1 MGVSQIVISS
11 LGTAVTLCARKGINM
26 DTACIVALVND
37 LLEESSGKKAVI
49 FWRAVLRVMMRR
61 NMGQGN
67 TDEIAASGGEQG
79 AESRRGGDALTAVA
93 SGDERR
99 VEMVHGGV
107 RAAHTSVFGFALRGI
122 DAVPCEIEVDVSGQG
137 LPRTTLTGLPDAS
150 VREAVER
157 VQTAV
162 ANTGFAWP
170 GGRVASNLA
179 PADLRKEGPAFD
191 VPMALSVLIASGALK
206 RKKGARR
213 FALGGASGDV
223 SGGSGGSAVANT
235 SAHSSGFGRLLAA
248 GELALD
254 GRIRPIRG
262 AICMAILAKELGFDA
277 VLLPTE
283 NAAEASAVQGI
294 RILAASS
301 LAHAVAILSGAQD
314 APALQEKIS
323 VARDIPAID
332 FSRVRGQEAAKRAL
346 CVAAAGGHNVL
357 LIGPAGS
364 GKTLRARALPGILPP
379 LDLASS
385 MEVTR
390 IHSCAGV
397 LPPGEG
403 LMRARPVRCPHHT
416 ASTAAMVGGG
426 SNPRPGEVS
435 LAHEGV
441 LFLDEVAEF
450 PRSVLEALREPLE
463 DGFVTVSRARGT
475 ARFPARALL
484 IAAMNPTARGD
495 MGQGSRRA
503 VEQYLSRLSGPVI
516 DRIDLHVEVRAVS
529 FAALSGTRAATSTAE
544 LREKVLVARARAG
557 HRQGETPNA
566 RLVGGALDR
575 VAVLDDESRSIV
587 QQAMTELG
595 LSARAYDKI
604 RRVARTIADLDGAEL
619 IRAQDIAEAVQYRI
633 LDRFRPNSEPL
644 MAGMG
649 N

>member
-1 MGVSQIVISS
+1 MQ
-11 LGTAVTLCARKGINM
+11 
-26 DTACIVALVND
+26 
-37 LLEESSGKKAVI
+37 
-49 FWRAVLRVMMRR
+49 
-61 NMGQGN
+61 
-67 TDEIAASGGEQG
+67 
-79 AESRRGGDALTAVA
+79 
-93 SGDERR
+93 
-99 VEMVHGGV
+99 
-107 RAAHTSVFGFALRGI
+107 TSVFGFALRGI

-150 VREAVER
+150 VREAVDR

-162 ANTGFAWP
+162 ANTGLPWP
-170 GGRVASNLA
+170 GGRVAINLA

-191 VPMALSVLIASGALK
+191 VPLALAVLIAAGAVK
-206 RKKGARR
+206 RRKGSEANAFRR
-213 FALGGASGDV
+213 IV
-223 SGGSGGSAVANT
+223 
-235 SAHSSGFGRLLAA
+235 AA

-262 AICMAILAKELGFDA
+262 AICMAILARELGFDA
-277 VLLPTE
+277 VMLPRE
-283 NAAEASAVQGI
+283 NAAEAAAVEGV
-294 RILAASS
+294 RVVPVATLRES
-301 LAHAVAILSGAQD
+301 VAILAGCES
-314 APALQEKIS
+314 APTVENNVPMSRELA
-323 VARDIPAID
+323 AID
-332 FSRVRGQEAAKRAL
+332 FARVRGQEAAKRAL

-357 LIGPAGS
+357 MIGPAGS
-364 GKTLRARALPGILPP
+364 GKTLMARALPGILPP
-379 LDLASS
+379 LDLPAS

-403 LMRARPVRCPHHT
+403 LMRDRPVRCPHHT
-416 ASTAAMVGGG
+416 ASPAAMVGGG

-475 ARFPARALL
+475 ARFPARAML

-495 MGQGSRRA
+495 LGQGSRRA

-529 FAALSGTRAATSTAE
+529 FAALSGTRAATGTAE
-544 LREKVLVARARAG
+544 LRERVLAARERGAK
-557 HRQGETPNA
+557 RQGSIPNS
-566 RLVGGALDR
+566 RLAGAALDR
-575 VAVLDDESRSIV
+575 VAALDDEGRSIV

-604 RRVARTIADLDGAEL
+604 RRVGRTIADLDGADS

-633 LDRFRPNSEPL
+633 LDRFRPTAEPL
-644 MAGMG
+644 IVTASA
-649 N
+649 

>member
-1 MGVSQIVISS
+1 
-11 LGTAVTLCARKGINM
+11 
-26 DTACIVALVND
+26 
-37 LLEESSGKKAVI
+37 
-49 FWRAVLRVMMRR
+49 MMRC
-61 NMGQGN
+61 MGQGN

-79 AESRRGGDALTAVA
+79 AESLGGGDALTAVA

-170 GGRVASNLA
+170 GGRVAINLA

-206 RKKGARR
+206 RNKGARG
-213 FALGGASGDV
+213 FALGGASGGV
-223 SGGSGGSAVANT
+223 SGGSAVANT
-235 SAHSSGFGRLLAA
+235 SAHASGFGRLLAA

-364 GKTLRARALPGILPP
+364 GKTLMARALPGILPP

-544 LREKVLVARARAG
+544 LREKVLVARARAVN
-557 HRQGETPNA
+557 RQGETPNA
-566 RLVGGALDR
+566 RLVGVALDR

-604 RRVARTIADLDGAEL
+604 RRVARTIADLDGTEN

-649 N
+649 I

>member
-1 MGVSQIVISS
+1 
-11 LGTAVTLCARKGINM
+11 
-26 DTACIVALVND
+26 
-37 LLEESSGKKAVI
+37 
-49 FWRAVLRVMMRR
+49 MMRC
-61 NMGQGN
+61 MGQGN

-79 AESRRGGDALTAVA
+79 AESLGGGDALTAVA

-170 GGRVASNLA
+170 GGRVAINLA

-206 RKKGARR
+206 RNKGARG
-213 FALGGASGDV
+213 FALGGASGGV
-223 SGGSGGSAVANT
+223 SGGSAVANT
-235 SAHSSGFGRLLAA
+235 SAHASGFGRLLAA

-364 GKTLRARALPGILPP
+364 GKTLMARALPGILPP

-544 LREKVLVARARAG
+544 LREKVLVARARAVN
-557 HRQGETPNA
+557 RQGETPNA
-566 RLVGGALDR
+566 RLVGVALDR

-649 N
+649 I

>member
-1 MGVSQIVISS
+1 M
-11 LGTAVTLCARKGINM
+11 N
-26 DTACIVALVND
+26 
-37 LLEESSGKKAVI
+37 
-49 FWRAVLRVMMRR
+49 FWRAILRVMMRR

-67 TDEIAASGGEQG
+67 TDEIAANGGEQG

-170 GGRVASNLA
+170 GGRVAINLA

-206 RKKGARR
+206 RKKGARG
-213 FALGGASGDV
+213 FALGGASGGV
-223 SGGSGGSAVANT
+223 SGGSAVANT

-283 NAAEASAVQGI
+283 NAAEASAVEGI

-364 GKTLRARALPGILPP
+364 GKTLMARALPGILPP

-397 LPPGEG
+397 LPPGDG

-544 LREKVLVARARAG
+544 LREKVLVARARAVN
-557 HRQGETPNA
+557 RQGETPNA
-566 RLVGGALDR
+566 RLVGVALDR

-649 N
+649 I

>member
-1 MGVSQIVISS
+1 M
-11 LGTAVTLCARKGINM
+11 
-26 DTACIVALVND
+26 
-37 LLEESSGKKAVI
+37 
-49 FWRAVLRVMMRR
+49 
-61 NMGQGN
+61 
-67 TDEIAASGGEQG
+67 
-79 AESRRGGDALTAVA
+79 
-93 SGDERR
+93 
-99 VEMVHGGV
+99 
-107 RAAHTSVFGFALRGI
+107 
-122 DAVPCEIEVDVSGQG
+122 
-137 LPRTTLTGLPDAS
+137 
-150 VREAVER
+150 
-157 VQTAV
+157 
-162 ANTGFAWP
+162 
-170 GGRVASNLA
+170 
-179 PADLRKEGPAFD
+179 
-191 VPMALSVLIASGALK
+191 
-206 RKKGARR
+206 
-213 FALGGASGDV
+213 
-223 SGGSGGSAVANT
+223 ANT
-235 SAHSSGFGRLLAA
+235 SAHASGFGRLLAA

-294 RILAASS
+294 HILAASS

-323 VARDIPAID
+323 VARDIAAID

-364 GKTLRARALPGILPP
+364 GKTLMARALPGILPP

-397 LPPGEG
+397 LPPGDG

-544 LREKVLVARARAG
+544 LREKVLVARARAVN
-557 HRQGETPNA
+557 RQGETPNA
-566 RLVGGALDR
+566 RLVGVALDR

-604 RRVARTIADLDGAEL
+604 RRVARTIADLDGAEN

-649 N
+649 I

>member
-1 MGVSQIVISS
+1 
-11 LGTAVTLCARKGINM
+11 
-26 DTACIVALVND
+26 
-37 LLEESSGKKAVI
+37 
-49 FWRAVLRVMMRR
+49 MMRR

-67 TDEIAASGGEQG
+67 TDEIAANDGEQG

-99 VEMVHGGV
+99 VEMVHGAV

-170 GGRVASNLA
+170 GGRVAINLA

-206 RKKGARR
+206 RKKGARG
-213 FALGGASGDV
+213 FALGGASGGG

-277 VLLPTE
+277 ILLPTE

-364 GKTLRARALPGILPP
+364 GKTLMARALPGILPP

-544 LREKVLVARARAG
+544 LREKVLVARARAV

-604 RRVARTIADLDGAEL
+604 RRVARTIADLDGAEN

-649 N
+649 I

>member
-1 MGVSQIVISS
+1 M
-11 LGTAVTLCARKGINM
+11 NM
-26 DTACIVALVND
+26 DTALLIALVND

-93 SGDERR
+93 SGDKRR

-170 GGRVASNLA
+170 GGRVAINLA

-206 RKKGARR
+206 RKKGARG
-213 FALGGASGDV
+213 FALGGASGGV
-223 SGGSGGSAVANT
+223 SGGSAVANT

-323 VARDIPAID
+323 VARDIAAID

-364 GKTLRARALPGILPP
+364 GKTLMARALPGILPP

-544 LREKVLVARARAG
+544 LREKVLVARARAVN
-557 HRQGETPNA
+557 RQGETPNA
-566 RLVGGALDR
+566 RLVGVALDR

-644 MAGMG
+644 IAGMG
-649 N
+649 I

>member
-1 MGVSQIVISS
+1 
-11 LGTAVTLCARKGINM
+11 
-26 DTACIVALVND
+26 
-37 LLEESSGKKAVI
+37 
-49 FWRAVLRVMMRR
+49 MMRR

-67 TDEIAASGGEQG
+67 TDEIAANGGEQG
-79 AESRRGGDALTAVA
+79 AVSRRGGNAFTAIA
-93 SGDERR
+93 SGDARR
-99 VEMVHGGV
+99 VEMVHGSV

-170 GGRVASNLA
+170 GGRVAINLA

-206 RKKGARR
+206 RKKGARGFALAGMNDGVSDGVNR
-213 FALGGASGDV
+213 FANGGACRGACGDA
-223 SGGSGGSAVANT
+223 SGGISAVANT
-235 SAHSSGFGRLLAA
+235 SAHASVFGRLLAA

-364 GKTLRARALPGILPP
+364 GKTLMARALPGILPP

-397 LPPGEG
+397 LPPGDG

-544 LREKVLVARARAG
+544 LREKVLVARARAVN
-557 HRQGETPNA
+557 RQGETPNA
-566 RLVGGALDR
+566 RLVGVALDR

-644 MAGMG
+644 IAGMG
-649 N
+649 I

>member
-1 MGVSQIVISS
+1 
-11 LGTAVTLCARKGINM
+11 
-26 DTACIVALVND
+26 
-37 LLEESSGKKAVI
+37 VI
-49 FWRAVLRVMMRR
+49 FWRAVLRVIMRR

-67 TDEIAASGGEQG
+67 TDQIAASDGEQG
-79 AESRRGGDALTAVA
+79 AESRRGGDALAAVA
-93 SGDERR
+93 SGDEQR

-170 GGRVASNLA
+170 GGRVAINLA

-206 RKKGARR
+206 RKKGARG
-213 FALGGASGDV
+213 FALGGMNGGVNGGMSDGMSDGVNRLANGGASRGACGDASGGI
-223 SGGSGGSAVANT
+223 SGVANT
-235 SAHSSGFGRLLAA
+235 SAHASGFGRLLAA

-301 LAHAVAILSGAQD
+301 LAHAVSILSGAQD

-323 VARDIPAID
+323 VARDIAAID

-364 GKTLRARALPGILPP
+364 GKTLMARALPGILPP

-397 LPPGEG
+397 LPPGDG

-435 LAHEGV
+435 LAHQGV

-544 LREKVLVARARAG
+544 LREKVLVARARAVN
-557 HRQGETPNA
+557 RQGETPNA
-566 RLVGGALDR
+566 RLVGVALDR

-649 N
+649 I

>member
-1 MGVSQIVISS
+1 
-11 LGTAVTLCARKGINM
+11 
-26 DTACIVALVND
+26 
-37 LLEESSGKKAVI
+37 
-49 FWRAVLRVMMRR
+49 MMRR

-67 TDEIAASGGEQG
+67 TDEIAANDGEQG

-93 SGDERR
+93 SDGERR

-170 GGRVASNLA
+170 GGRVAINLA

-206 RKKGARR
+206 RKKGARG
-213 FALGGASGDV
+213 FALGGASGGV
-223 SGGSGGSAVANT
+223 SGGSAVANT

-364 GKTLRARALPGILPP
+364 GKTLMARALPGILPP

-529 FAALSGTRAATSTAE
+529 FAALSGTREATSTAE
-544 LREKVLVARARAG
+544 LREKVLIARARAVN
-557 HRQGETPNA
+557 RQGETPNA
-566 RLVGGALDR
+566 RLVGVALDR

-649 N
+649 I

>member
-1 MGVSQIVISS
+1 
-11 LGTAVTLCARKGINM
+11 
-26 DTACIVALVND
+26 
-37 LLEESSGKKAVI
+37 
-49 FWRAVLRVMMRR
+49 
-61 NMGQGN
+61 
-67 TDEIAASGGEQG
+67 
-79 AESRRGGDALTAVA
+79 
-93 SGDERR
+93 
-99 VEMVHGGV
+99 MVHGGV

-170 GGRVASNLA
+170 GGRVAINLA

-206 RKKGARR
+206 RKKGARG
-213 FALGGASGDV
+213 FALGGASGGV
-223 SGGSGGSAVANT
+223 SGGSGVANT
-235 SAHSSGFGRLLAA
+235 SAHASGFGRLLAA

-323 VARDIPAID
+323 VARDIAAID

-364 GKTLRARALPGILPP
+364 GKTLMARALPGILPP

-397 LPPGEG
+397 LPPGDG

-544 LREKVLVARARAG
+544 LREKVLVARARAVN
-557 HRQGETPNA
+557 RQGETPNA
-566 RLVGGALDR
+566 RLVGVALDR

-644 MAGMG
+644 IAGMG
-649 N
+649 I

>member
-1 MGVSQIVISS
+1 M
-11 LGTAVTLCARKGINM
+11 
-26 DTACIVALVND
+26 
-37 LLEESSGKKAVI
+37 I
-49 FWRAVLRVMMRR
+49 FWRAVLRVMMRC
-61 NMGQGN
+61 NMGQSN
-67 TDEIAASGGEQG
+67 TDERAANGGEQC
-79 AESRRGGDALTAVA
+79 AESHRGGDALTAVA

-107 RAAHTSVFGFALRGI
+107 RATHTSVFGFALRGI

-170 GGRVASNLA
+170 GGRVAINLA

-206 RKKGARR
+206 RKKGARG
-213 FALGGASGDV
+213 FALGGV
-223 SGGSGGSAVANT
+223 SGVANT

-283 NAAEASAVQGI
+283 NAAEASAVAGI

-301 LAHAVAILSGAQD
+301 LAHAVAILSGSQD
-314 APALQEKIS
+314 APALQEKVS
-323 VARDIPAID
+323 AARENAAID

-364 GKTLRARALPGILPP
+364 GKTLMARALPGILPP

-397 LPPGEG
+397 LPPGDG

-544 LREKVLVARARAG
+544 LREKVLVARARAV

-566 RLVGGALDR
+566 RLVGGALDH

-644 MAGMG
+644 MAGMEI
-649 N
+649 